1 MPMADLIIAAGPKAL
16 AHIRKHGLSPDDISA
31 IFGASGAA
39 KWLAIAGLDHKVF
52 AQFMAQR
59 TDKTPVDL
67 FGTSVGAF
75 KLAGAARADADM
87 TLKVMADAYI
97 AQSYEGPIN
106 LQSIDAQTDI
116 VLKKSMS
123 HNHNGDMAKGVAEI
137 FANEKYRLHIGTVRC
152 HGGLNAKVWRQGF
165 ALARA
170 ALLSTF
176 TDRHLIGL
184 TERTVFSDPRS
195 DIHFTARDGFPVR
208 QAKLTP
214 QNFLKALRASGAIQ
228 IYIEQVQH
236 EE

>member
-52 AQFMAQR
+52 AQFMTQR

-75 KLAGAARADADM
+75 KLAGAARADADA

-106 LQSIDAQTDI
+106 LQSD
-116 VLKKSMS
+116 
-123 HNHNGDMAKGVAEI
+123 
-137 FANEKYRLHIGTVRC
+137 
-152 HGGLNAKVWRQGF
+152 
-165 ALARA
+165 
-170 ALLSTF
+170 
-176 TDRHLIGL
+176 
-184 TERTVFSDPRS
+184 
-195 DIHFTARDGFPVR
+195 
-208 QAKLTP
+208 
-214 QNFLKALRASGAIQ
+214 
-228 IYIEQVQH
+228 
-236 EE
+236 